1 MNSYDPQSVAR
12 EVLEVLRK
20 HNTPLVLVDK
30 VFQCTH
36 ELIQQETCLT
46 NSRADSKR
54 PLSQLP

>member
-1 MNSYDPQSVAR
+1 MKSYDPQSAAR
-12 EVLEVLRK
+12 DVLDVLRK

-46 NSRADSKR
+46 N
-54 PLSQLP
+54 LPAGSERRK

>member
-1 MNSYDPQSVAR
+1 MNSYDQQSAAR

-36 ELIQQETCLT
+36 ELIQQEICLT
-46 NSRADSKR
+46 NSPADSKR

>member
-1 MNSYDPQSVAR
+1 MNSYDPQSAAR
-12 EVLEVLRK
+12 EVLEVLRN

-46 NSRADSKR
+46 N
-54 PLSQLP
+54 LPASSERRK